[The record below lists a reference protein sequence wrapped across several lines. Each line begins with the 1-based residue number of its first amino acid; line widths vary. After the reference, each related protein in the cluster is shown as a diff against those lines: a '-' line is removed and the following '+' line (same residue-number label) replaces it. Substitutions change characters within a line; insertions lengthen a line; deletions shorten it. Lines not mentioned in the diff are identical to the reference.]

1 MAISAVMLQHNA
13 AERLGRRAHV
23 AHAAVLALHA
33 VCCGLPLLAMA
44 AAALTGMASGSAL
57 LGDTWAG
64 LHGILHGN
72 EAWIVAVSAA
82 LVLAGGVLETL
93 ARRGPGARRFPW
105 LFAVSAACFAAN
117 VAILL
122 VHRAG

>member
-1 MAISAVMLQHNA
+1 MLQHNTA
-13 AERLGRRAHV
+13 VRLGQRAHV

-33 VCCGLPLLAMA
+33 ACCGLPLLAMG
-44 AAALTGMASGSAL
+44 AAALTGLASGSAL
-57 LGDTWAG
+57 LGDTWAE
-64 LHGILHGN
+64 LHGMLHGN
-72 EAWIVAVSAA
+72 EAWIVSVSAA
-82 LVLAGGVLETL
+82 LVLAGGVMESL
-93 ARRGPGARRFPW
+93 ARRGPGPRRFPW

>member
-1 MAISAVMLQHNA
+1 M
-13 AERLGRRAHV
+13 G
-23 AHAAVLALHA
+23 
-33 VCCGLPLLAMA
+33 
-44 AAALTGMASGSAL
+44 AAALTGIASGSAL
-57 LGDTWAG
+57 LGDTWVG
-64 LHGILHGN
+64 LHGVLHGN

-105 LFAVSAACFAAN
+105 MFAVSAACFVAN